1 MQARLPD
8 RQFLGLCGMA
18 VEMGREARGEVAG
31 ADISDLQVVNIADAM
46 AAVLVYACAKP
57 RISLKPHGPDE
68 IHLGQIP
75 MEDAVFVIKW
85 ALRRARITL
94 SEKAG
99 CVSLSERPRHGAKGR
114 PKRKQRVN

>member
-1 MQARLPD
+1 
-8 RQFLGLCGMA
+8 
-18 VEMGREARGEVAG
+18 
-31 ADISDLQVVNIADAM
+31 
-46 AAVLVYACAKP
+46 
-57 RISLKPHGPDE
+57 
-68 IHLGQIP
+68 